1 MNGTQN
7 PQPANS
13 QTAAHQAQQAALR
26 QKALA
31 MQKNKSL
38 LKKIALGAAALL
50 VLIALYFV
58 YTTMVATGG
67 VKRGQYQAVFL
78 TNGQV
83 YFGKLQN
90 PDSKYLTLTD
100 VYYLQ
105 VENSPQEGQDPA
117 QQTQGEPKLIKL
129 GEELH
134 GPEDEM
140 KILQDQVS
148 FWENLKEDSKVVTAI
163 GEYKKE

>member
-1 MNGTQN
+1 MDIRQ
-7 PQPANS
+7 
-13 QTAAHQAQQAALR
+13 QQAAQAAR
-26 QKALA
+26 QTSNQSGTQSKAG
-31 MQKNKSL
+31 L
-38 LKKIALGAAALL
+38 LKRRKPSLKVIAIAAVVIIIFVA
-50 VLIALYFV
+50 IASYFLSP
-58 YTTMVATGG
+58 MLSG

-83 YFGKLQN
+83 YFGKLEN
-90 PDSKYLTLTD
+90 PSSRYLTLTD

-105 VENSPQEGQDPA
+105 VENQPQEGQNQN

-140 KILQDQVS
+140 KILQTQVS
-148 FWENLKEDSKVVTAI
+148 FWENLKNDSKIVKAI
-163 GEYKKE
+163 EEYKKK